1 MKEISFD
8 KKLSGGVEVYMK
20 KKEKILIVDD
30 SEMNRAL
37 LSGILEDDYDLIE
50 AENGIKAVEILRREP
65 EIELMLLDIN
75 MPEMDGFGVL
85 EVMNKYNWINDL
97 PVIIISS
104 ETASEILQKAYDMGA
119 EDYISRPFDM
129 IAVQKR
135 VQNTLMLYSRQ
146 KRLVQMVE
154 QQIYEKEKNN
164 DIMINILSQ
173 IVEFRNNE
181 SGMHVIHIRIITD
194 ILLRELMKLSNQY
207 NFTETEIVLISTASA
222 LHDIG
227 KISIPEE
234 ILNKPGK
241 LNAEEWEIMKSHTTA
256 ADELLDEIPLN
267 NQEPLI
273 KYAHEICRWHHERWD
288 GKGYPDG
295 LKGNEI
301 PISAQVV
308 AIADVYDALT
318 SERCYKKAICHEDA
332 INMIIKGE
340 CGEFNPII
348 IKCLIDVADR
358 LKSRLKEN
366 SDTYD
371 YKKEARR
378 LTGELMKKKLL
389 PMDERTNYM
398 LSVEK
403 QKTAFFAA
411 RCGGVQFDYDIMS
424 HQVQIT
430 DWNNE
435 DKNRSKSINLLEENG
450 NNILKED
457 DVKRIQKAMENT
469 TPKNPET
476 VLSINLPY
484 NNEYRKYWLDAR
496 TVWSLEEPQKQV
508 GLVGKITDGKEDISS
523 IFYENGKKEFSAE
536 SFFYD
541 PITRAYSRIYFENYF
556 PKMENVDGVAI
567 IDVDNFKQINDTYGH
582 PVGDLALR
590 CIADVILSNIYS
602 SDILVRYGGDEFLL
616 LFHEIPKETF
626 ETKLKQIQEAVKKA
640 VIIGYPSLKMEVSI
654 GGVYKVSPLKKVIC
668 EADKN
673 MYKLKTN

>member
-1 MKEISFD
+1 MKEILAN
-8 KKLSGGVEVYMK
+8 KKLSGGVVEVDMK

-37 LSGILEDDYDLIE
+37 LSGILEEDYDLIE
-50 AENGIKAVEILRREP
+50 AENGIKAIEILCREP

-85 EVMNKYNWINDL
+85 EVMNKYNWINDI

-146 KRLVQMVE
+146 KHLVQMVE

-164 DIMINILSQ
+164 DLMINILSQ
-173 IVEFRNNE
+173 VVEFRNNE

-194 ILLRELMKLSNQY
+194 ILLRELMELSNQY
-207 NFTETEIVLISTASA
+207 DFTEMKIVLISTASA

-234 ILNKPGK
+234 IINKPGK
-241 LNAEEWEIMKSHTTA
+241 LTAEEWEIMKSHTTA
-256 ADELLDEIPLN
+256 ADKLLDEIHLN
-267 NQEPLI
+267 NSEPLI

-308 AIADVYDALT
+308 ALADVYDALT

-332 INMIIKGE
+332 INMIVKGE
-340 CGEFNPII
+340 CGEFNPLL

-358 LKSRLKEN
+358 LKTRLKEN

-371 YKKEARR
+371 YKKEAKR
-378 LTGELMKKKLL
+378 LTGELMKKKSL

-424 HQVQIT
+424 HQMKIT

-435 DKNRSKSINLLEENG
+435 DKNRSKSINLLEEKSND
-450 NNILKED
+450 ILKEED
-457 DVKRIQKAMENT
+457 IKRIQEAMKNT

-476 VLSINLPY
+476 VLSINLTY
-484 NNEYRKYWLDAR
+484 NNEYKKYRLDAR

-508 GLVGKITDGKEDISS
+508 GLVGKIIDGKEDISS
-523 IFYENGKKEFSAE
+523 TFYENGKKRFFS
-536 SFFYD
+536 
-541 PITRAYSRIYFENYF
+541 RKLF
-556 PKMENVDGVAI
+556 P
-567 IDVDNFKQINDTYGH
+567 
-582 PVGDLALR
+582 
-590 CIADVILSNIYS
+590 
-602 SDILVRYGGDEFLL
+602 
-616 LFHEIPKETF
+616 
-626 ETKLKQIQEAVKKA
+626 
-640 VIIGYPSLKMEVSI
+640 
-654 GGVYKVSPLKKVIC
+654 
-668 EADKN
+668 
-673 MYKLKTN
+673 

>member
-1 MKEISFD
+1 MKEILAN
-8 KKLSGGVEVYMK
+8 KKLSGGVEVDMK

-37 LSGILEDDYDLIE
+37 LSGILEEDYDLIE
-50 AENGIKAVEILRREP
+50 AENGIKAIEILRREP

-85 EVMNKYNWINDL
+85 EVMNKYNWINDI

-146 KRLVQMVE
+146 KHLVQMVE

-164 DIMINILSQ
+164 DLMINILSQ
-173 IVEFRNNE
+173 VVEFRNNE

-194 ILLRELMKLSNQY
+194 ILLRELMEMSNQY
-207 NFTETEIVLISTASA
+207 DFTEMKIVLISTASA

-241 LNAEEWEIMKSHTTA
+241 LTAEEWEIMKSHTTA
-256 ADELLDEIPLN
+256 ADKLLDEIPLN
-267 NQEPLI
+267 NSEPLI

-332 INMIIKGE
+332 INMIVKGE
-340 CGEFNPII
+340 CGEFNPLL
-348 IKCLIDVADR
+348 IKCLIDVADSLR
-358 LKSRLKEN
+358 TRLKEN

-371 YKKEARR
+371 YKKEAKR
-378 LTGELMKKKLL
+378 LTGELMKKKSL

-424 HQVQIT
+424 HQMKIT

-435 DKNRSKSINLLEENG
+435 DKNRSKSINLLEEKG
-450 NNILKED
+450 NDILKED
-457 DVKRIQKAMENT
+457 DIKRIQEAMKNT

-484 NNEYRKYWLDAR
+484 NNEYKKYRLDAR

-508 GLVGKITDGKEDISS
+508 GLVGKIIDGKEDISS
-523 IFYENGKKEFSAE
+523 IFYENGKKRFFS
-536 SFFYD
+536 
-541 PITRAYSRIYFENYF
+541 RKLF
-556 PKMENVDGVAI
+556 P
-567 IDVDNFKQINDTYGH
+567 
-582 PVGDLALR
+582 
-590 CIADVILSNIYS
+590 
-602 SDILVRYGGDEFLL
+602 
-616 LFHEIPKETF
+616 
-626 ETKLKQIQEAVKKA
+626 
-640 VIIGYPSLKMEVSI
+640 
-654 GGVYKVSPLKKVIC
+654 
-668 EADKN
+668 
-673 MYKLKTN
+673 

>member
-1 MKEISFD
+1 MKEILVN
-8 KKLSGGVEVYMK
+8 KKLSGGVEVDMK

-37 LSGILEDDYDLIE
+37 LSGILEEDYDLIE
-50 AENGIKAVEILRREP
+50 AENGIKAIEILRREP

-85 EVMNKYNWINDL
+85 EVMNKYNWINDI

-146 KRLVQMVE
+146 KHLVQMVE

-164 DIMINILSQ
+164 DLMINILSQ
-173 IVEFRNNE
+173 VVEFRNNE

-194 ILLRELMKLSNQY
+194 ILLRELMEMSNQY
-207 NFTETEIVLISTASA
+207 DFTEMKIVLISTASA

-241 LNAEEWEIMKSHTTA
+241 LTAEEWEIMKSHTTA
-256 ADELLDEIPLN
+256 ADKLLDEIPLN
-267 NQEPLI
+267 NSEPLI

-332 INMIIKGE
+332 INMIVKGE
-340 CGEFNPII
+340 CGEFNPLL

-358 LKSRLKEN
+358 LKTRLKEN

-371 YKKEARR
+371 YKKEAKR
-378 LTGELMKKKLL
+378 LTGELMKKKSL

-424 HQVQIT
+424 HQMKIT

-435 DKNRSKSINLLEENG
+435 DKNRSKSINLLEEKSND
-450 NNILKED
+450 ILKED
-457 DVKRIQKAMENT
+457 DIKRIQEAMKNT

-484 NNEYRKYWLDAR
+484 NNEYKKYRLDAR

-508 GLVGKITDGKEDISS
+508 GLVGKIIDGKEDISS
-523 IFYENGKKEFSAE
+523 IFYEN
-536 SFFYD
+536 
-541 PITRAYSRIYFENYF
+541 
-556 PKMENVDGVAI
+556 
-567 IDVDNFKQINDTYGH
+567 
-582 PVGDLALR
+582 
-590 CIADVILSNIYS
+590 
-602 SDILVRYGGDEFLL
+602 
-616 LFHEIPKETF
+616 
-626 ETKLKQIQEAVKKA
+626 
-640 VIIGYPSLKMEVSI
+640 
-654 GGVYKVSPLKKVIC
+654 
-668 EADKN
+668 
-673 MYKLKTN
+673 

>member
-1 MKEISFD
+1 
-8 KKLSGGVEVYMK
+8 MK

-37 LSGILEDDYDLIE
+37 LSGILEEDYDLIE
-50 AENGIKAVEILRREP
+50 AENGIKAIEILRRES

-85 EVMNKYNWINDL
+85 EVMNKYNWINDI

-104 ETASEILQKAYDMGA
+104 ETASEILKKAYDMGA

-146 KRLVQMVE
+146 KHLVQMVE

-164 DIMINILSQ
+164 DLMINILSQ
-173 IVEFRNNE
+173 VVEFRNNE

-194 ILLRELMKLSNQY
+194 ILLRELMELSNQY
-207 NFTETEIVLISTASA
+207 DFTEMKIVLISTASA

-241 LNAEEWEIMKSHTTA
+241 LTAEEWEIMKSHTTA
-256 ADELLDEIPLN
+256 ADKLLDEIPLN
-267 NQEPLI
+267 NSEPLI

-332 INMIIKGE
+332 INMIVKGE
-340 CGEFNPII
+340 CGEFNPLL
-348 IKCLIDVADR
+348 IKCLIDVADS
-358 LKSRLKEN
+358 LKTRLKEN

-371 YKKEARR
+371 YKKEAKR
-378 LTGELMKKKLL
+378 LTSELMKKKSL
-389 PMDERTNYM
+389 PMDERTNYL

-424 HQVQIT
+424 HQMKIT

-435 DKNRSKSINLLEENG
+435 DKNRSKSINLLEEKG
-450 NNILKED
+450 NDILKED
-457 DVKRIQKAMENT
+457 DIKRIQEAMKNT

-484 NNEYRKYWLDAR
+484 NNEYKKYRLDAR

-508 GLVGKITDGKEDISS
+508 GLVGKIIDGKEDISS
-523 IFYENGKKEFSAE
+523 IFYENGKKRFFS
-536 SFFYD
+536 
-541 PITRAYSRIYFENYF
+541 RKLF
-556 PKMENVDGVAI
+556 P
-567 IDVDNFKQINDTYGH
+567 
-582 PVGDLALR
+582 
-590 CIADVILSNIYS
+590 
-602 SDILVRYGGDEFLL
+602 
-616 LFHEIPKETF
+616 
-626 ETKLKQIQEAVKKA
+626 
-640 VIIGYPSLKMEVSI
+640 
-654 GGVYKVSPLKKVIC
+654 
-668 EADKN
+668 
-673 MYKLKTN
+673 